1 VAAALESLAGLVP
14 EPQKPRAR
22 SPDREAIKRAR
33 TCYDH
38 LAGELAV
45 ALADKLFEHGLLC
58 AGEGKRLIVTPAG
71 KKWFVNK
78 LGIDLAKLKPG
89 RLGLACNCLDW
100 TERRFHIA
108 GPLGV
113 SILRRFCQLGLVS
126 RSRSSR
132 AVILTKKGKR
142 FFCLELKCPLG
153 RGFR

>member
-1 VAAALESLAGLVP
+1 VAAVLESLAGLVP
-14 EPQKPRAR
+14 EPQKARAR
-22 SPDREAIKRAR
+22 SPASEAIKRAR

-45 ALADKLFEHGLLC
+45 AFTARLLAGGLLC
-58 AGEGKRLIVTPAG
+58 AGEGRRLIVTPAG
-71 KKWFVNK
+71 KKWFANK

-89 RLGLACNCLDW
+89 RLGLACGCLDW

-132 AVILTKKGKR
+132 AVTLTKKGER
-142 FFCLELKCPLG
+142 FFCLELEIDV
-153 RGFR
+153 RSV